1 MNGNEKSL
9 TQGIAEIVLNSV
21 VEKYY
26 ENPSW
31 DTFCR
36 VLNQLV
42 HAWVFNL
49 TAICPF
55 EMEEGRGQYK
65 TFQTPDYG
73 YAYIVYT
80 GPDKNPEMK
89 EAEMEAFISWR
100 QILATVAE
108 NSNSTGIVINPYS
121 GRQALVW
128 LNPIFIRLVIKN
140 AMKTLEDMQRKK
152 EQEKERKGE

>member
-1 MNGNEKSL
+1 
-9 TQGIAEIVLNSV
+9 
-21 VEKYY
+21 
-26 ENPSW
+26 
-31 DTFCR
+31 
-36 VLNQLV
+36 
-42 HAWVFNL
+42 
-49 TAICPF
+49 
-55 EMEEGRGQYK
+55 MEEGRGQYK

>member
-1 MNGNEKSL
+1 MSEKEKSL
-9 TQGIAEIVLNSV
+9 TQGIAEIVLNGAID
-21 VEKYY
+21 KYY

-31 DTFCR
+31 DAFCR

-55 EMEEGRGQYK
+55 EMEDGRGQYK

-100 QILATVAE
+100 QILSTVAE
-108 NSNSTGIVINPYS
+108 NSNSTGIVINPFS

-128 LNPIFIRLVIKN
+128 VNPIFIRLVIKN
-140 AMKTLEDMQRKK
+140 AMKTLENRKTEK
-152 EQEKERKGE
+152 EQSQ

>member
-1 MNGNEKSL
+1 MSEKEKSL
-9 TQGIAEIVLNSV
+9 TQGIAEIVLNGAID
-21 VEKYY
+21 KYY

-31 DTFCR
+31 DAFCR

-55 EMEEGRGQYK
+55 EMEDGRGQYK

-100 QILATVAE
+100 QILSAVSE

-128 LNPIFIRLVIKN
+128 VNPIFIRLVIKN
-140 AMKTLEDMQRKK
+140 AMKTLENRKTEK
-152 EQEKERKGE
+152 EQSQ